1 MATRPASE
9 TQKQRMRRAGG
20 EAPAGWVPFLRGH
33 GRVTS
38 ALDEALR
45 RDHGLTLNEYEVL
58 LQLWLS
64 DQGRMRRVDLAE
76 HLLITQGGVTRLLAG
91 LERDGLVERASSDE
105 DARVVFACLTEAG
118 AARVEAARRD
128 HLAEVGRVFADRF
141 SAAELAQL
149 DELLSRL
156 AA

>member
-1 MATRPASE
+1 MAGRSQSE
-9 TQKQRMRRAGG
+9 TKTQRMRRAGG

-33 GRVTS
+33 GRVTR

-64 DQGRMRRVDLAE
+64 EQGRMRRVDLAA

-91 LERDGLVERASSDE
+91 LERDGLVERAASDE
-105 DARVVFACLTEAG
+105 DARVVFACLTAAG
-118 AARVEAARRD
+118 CARVEAARRD
-128 HLAEVGRVFADRF
+128 HLADVARLFADRF

-156 AA
+156 ST

>member
-45 RDHGLTLNEYEVL
+45 RDPGLTLNEDEGR
-58 LQLWLS
+58 LQLGLPV
-64 DQGRMRRVDLAE
+64 QGRMRGVARAE
-76 HLLITQGGVTRLLAG
+76 PLLIPRGGVTRLLAG

-128 HLAEVGRVFADRF
+128 HLAEVGRTFADRF

-156 AA
+156 AT